1 MNTPVIATT
10 RDRAEAEALVGR
22 LIRSGFSDASISVL
36 FPHRADTTESPH
48 AQRSHATQGV
58 IAGAGAGGVVGGTI
72 GLLAA
77 LGVVAL
83 PGLGL
88 FLAAGP
94 LLATLSGALA
104 GAGFGGP
111 TGGLIGLGIV
121 EDDARR
127 YEGELKSGRALVSV
141 HVKGPDERARAEAI
155 FAEFA
160 TAPASASDEEA
171 IAMHHI

>member
-1 MNTPVIATT
+1 M
-10 RDRAEAEALVGR
+10 
-22 LIRSGFSDASISVL
+22 
-36 FPHRADTTESPH
+36 
-48 AQRSHATQGV
+48 
-58 IAGAGAGGVVGGTI
+58 
-72 GLLAA
+72 GLLAG

-104 GAGFGGP
+104 GAGLGGP

-127 YEGELKSGRALVSV
+127 CEAELRAGRPLVSV
-141 HVKGPDERARAEAI
+141 HVNGPDERARAEAI
-155 FAEFA
+155 FAESG
-160 TAPASASDEEA
+160 TAPASASEEEA
-171 IAMHHI
+171 VAMHHI